1 MGILRELDVGVIAA
15 PMAGGASTPELA
27 AAVGAAGG
35 LGFLAAGYLTAEAMG
50 ERIGRLR
57 ALTDRPFGV
66 NLFVPARDTADPQAL
81 AAYRERMERE
91 AARLGVEP
99 GAAVWGDD
107 DYPAK
112 LAALRADP
120 VPLVSFTFGCPAP
133 ADIASLRRAG
143 TEVMVTVTTSA
154 EAEAAADAGADAL
167 CVQGAEAGGHQASFE
182 DAYERTIPLAQLLA
196 EVRARVRLPVV
207 AAGGIG
213 DAAEARRALTG
224 GAVAVQLGTA
234 LLCTPESGAAQVHKD
249 ALLRQRFARTA
260 VTRAFSGRRAR
271 ALANRFL
278 AEHDGSAPAAYPHI
292 HHMTAPL
299 RAAAARAAAADT
311 VHLWAG
317 TAFRAVRERPAAE
330 VVADIAADL

>member
-1 MGILRELDVGVIAA
+1 MGILRELDSGVVAA

-27 AAVGAAGG
+27 AAVGSAGG
-35 LGFLAAGYLTAEAMG
+35 LGFLAAGYLTAAAMS

-66 NLFVPARDTADPQAL
+66 NVFVPDRDTADPEAL
-81 AAYRERMERE
+81 AAYRERLGPE
-91 AARLGVEP
+91 AARLGTEP

-133 ADIASLRRAG
+133 GDIASLRRAG
-143 TEVMVTVTTSA
+143 SEVVVTVTTSA
-154 EAEAAADAGADAL
+154 EAEAAAEAGADAL

-182 DAYERTIPLAQLLA
+182 DACERTVPLARLLA
-196 EVRARVRLPVV
+196 DVRARVRLPVV

-213 DAAEARRALTG
+213 DAAQARRALTG

-234 LLCTPESGAAQVHKD
+234 LLCTPESGAARTHKD
-249 ALLRQRFARTA
+249 ALLRQRFDRTA

-271 ALANRFL
+271 ALANRFV
-278 AEHDGSAPAAYPHI
+278 AEHGGAAPGAYPHV
-292 HHMTAPL
+292 HHMTAPV
-299 RAAAARAAAADT
+299 RAAAARAGDADT
-311 VHLWAG
+311 LHLWAG
-317 TAFRAVRERPAAE
+317 TGFRSARERPAAE
-330 VVADIAADL
+330 IVAGIAADL